1 MVALARTALF
11 VPATRPERIP
21 KALAAGADHVVVDL
35 EDAVAADAKDSARAA
50 LADFLRSHPDARVL
64 VRVNGADTP
73 EFAADIALC
82 AEHAGVV
89 AVMLPKAES
98 ARQIAAAA
106 KPGKPVWPIIE
117 SALGVANV
125 TEIARAP
132 GVAHIAFGTLDFG
145 VDLDMDAASPGAAVM
160 LDHVRCQI
168 ALASRAAGIGAPID
182 GVYAAFDDAEG
193 LRRYAQHGRGLG
205 FGGMLCIH
213 PAQVKGVHA
222 AYLPAEADV
231 SWARRTVAEAERTGL
246 GAFQVDGKMV
256 DAPVI
261 ARARG
266 ILARAG

>member
-1 MVALARTALF
+1 MSARARSALF

-50 LADFLRSHPDARVL
+50 LADYLRDNPDARIL

-82 AEHAGVV
+82 AEHGGVV
-89 AVMLPKAES
+89 GVMLPKAES

-106 KPGKPVWPIIE
+106 QPGKPVWPIIE

-125 TEIARAP
+125 TEIAQAP
-132 GVAHIAFGTLDFG
+132 GVKHIAFGSLDFG
-145 VDLDMDAASPGAAVM
+145 VDLDMDTGSTGAAVM

-182 GVYAAFDDAEG
+182 GVFAAFDDTAG
-193 LRRYAQHGRGLG
+193 LQAYARHGRGLG

-213 PAQVKGVHA
+213 PAQVKGVHE
-222 AYLPAEADV
+222 AYLPAQADIA
-231 SWARRTVAEAERTGL
+231 WARRIVAEAERTGL

-266 ILARAG
+266 ILGRAQ